1 MHALIAAALDR
12 SRTSLLLLLFLIIG
26 GLAAYVAIPKEAN
39 PDVSI
44 PIIYVSV
51 SLEGIAPEDAERL
64 LVRPLEQE
72 LRSLEGIKEMR
83 SLASEGH
90 ASVTLEF
97 DAGFN
102 ARQALADV
110 REKVDTARSKLP
122 DEAEEPTVNEVNVAL
137 FPVLSIGLSG
147 PLAESEL
154 VYVAR
159 RLKDNIEGIAEVL
172 SVDIG
177 GDREDLLEIVVDPQV
192 LDSYGIDYSELFN
205 LVSRNNRLVA
215 AGSLDSGAGRLSMK
229 VPGVI
234 ENLEDVLSLPIK
246 VVGGSVVTFADVA
259 SIHRTFKDPTGF
271 ARINGQPA
279 IVLEVSKRSGANIIA
294 TIAQVKA
301 LVAQAQPLLPQGLQ
315 VSYIMDQSQEV
326 ESMLGDLL
334 NNVLTAIVLVLIL
347 VVASMGLRSALLVG
361 LTIPGAFL
369 SGILL
374 IWMLGFTLNIV
385 VLFSLILVA
394 GMLVDGAIVVSELAD
409 RNLHQGQSARQAWAN
424 AATRMAWPV
433 IASTATTLVVF
444 LPLLF
449 WPGVVGQFMK
459 YLPATVIL
467 CLLASLAMALVFLPV
482 LGAVSGGRPQPLP
495 SQASRGARAYRRL
508 LGRLLRRPGLTLL
521 GMLALIALIYTG
533 YGRFNHGVEFFPEVE
548 PESAQIWL
556 RARGDLSVQEK
567 DALLQQVEQ
576 RLLGMS
582 EVKALYARSLAQ
594 PEGQLGADVV
604 GTLQFQFVDW
614 HQRRPASRILADMSA
629 RTADIP
635 GIVLE
640 FREQEQGPSGGKP
653 VKLQIGALEPAKA
666 DRFVERLRASMLSIG
681 GFKDIEDDRALPGI
695 EWRLKVDREA
705 AARFGADVLSVG
717 NAVQMVSNGLKLA
730 TYRPEDASDEVDIR
744 VRLPADWRSLDQL
757 GRLTLSTPS
766 GQVPLSNFVSLEPAP
781 KVGTLRRVDGS
792 RTITLQTDLAEGARL
807 DERLQALR
815 QAIGELP
822 EDIRLKFAGEDAD
835 QREAAVFLATAF
847 AVAIFLMTL
856 ILVTQFNSIYQ
867 AILVLSAIVL
877 STAGVLIGLLVTQ
890 QSFGIVMVGMGL
902 IALAG
907 IVVNNNIILIDTYNQ
922 LRRQGLAPREAALE
936 TGSLRLRP
944 VLLTAVTTV
953 LGLVPM
959 VIGVNVDLLTPS
971 LGVGAPSTQWW
982 TQLSSAIA
990 GGLSF
995 ATVLT
1000 LLLTPCL
1007 LVLGAR
1013 FERRPS
1019 PLETFDDDLLDLPE
1033 QLHTPLPG
1041 KHGLNSPADKSPPR
1055 PVRAGAERS
1064 PPLGKF

>member
-12 SRTSLLLLLFLIIG
+12 SRTSLLLLAFLLIG

-51 SLEGIAPEDAERL
+51 ALEGISPEDAERL

-72 LRSLEGIKEMR
+72 LRSLEAVKEMR
-83 SLASEGH
+83 SMANEGQ

-97 DAGFN
+97 DAGFD
-102 ARQALADV
+102 AKAALIDV
-110 REKVDTARSKLP
+110 REKVDSARSKLP
-122 DEAEEPTVNEVNVAL
+122 EEADEPTVTEVNVAL

-147 PLAESEL
+147 PIAEAQL

-159 RLKDNIEGIAEVL
+159 QLKENIEGIAEVL
-172 SVDIG
+172 SVEIG

-205 LVSRNNRLVA
+205 LVTRNNRLVA
-215 AGSLDSGAGRLSMK
+215 AGSLDTGAGRMSLK

-234 ENLEDVLSLPIK
+234 ENLEDVLAMPIK
-246 VVGGSVVTFADVA
+246 VVGGSVVTFGDVA
-259 SIHRTFKDPTGF
+259 TIQRTFKDPTGF

-279 IVLEVSKRSGANIIA
+279 IVLEVAKRSGANIIA
-294 TIAQVKA
+294 TIEQVKA
-301 LVAQAQPLLPQGLQ
+301 LMVQAQPLLPEGLQ

-326 ESMLGDLL
+326 ESLLGDLL
-334 NNVLTAIVLVLIL
+334 NNVMTAIVLVLIL
-347 VVASMGLRSALLVG
+347 VVASMGMRSALLVG

-369 SGILL
+369 TGILL

-409 RNLHQGQSARQAWAN
+409 RNLHQGQNPRQAWAN

-459 YLPATVIL
+459 YLPATVIV

-482 LGAVSGGRPQPLP
+482 LGAVTGGRPQPLP
-495 SQASRGARAYRRL
+495 STPGRGAQAYRKL
-508 LGRLLRRPGLTLL
+508 LDKLLHRPGLTLL
-521 GMLALIALIYTG
+521 GILALVALIYAG

-548 PESAQIWL
+548 PENAQIWL

-567 DALLQQVEQ
+567 DALLQQVER

-594 PEGQLGADVV
+594 PDGQLGVDVI

-614 HQRRPASRILADMSA
+614 HERRPARQILDDMRERS
-629 RTADIP
+629 ADIP
-635 GIVLE
+635 GVVLE
-640 FREQEQGPSGGKP
+640 FRGQEQGPSGGKP
-653 VKLQIGALEPAKA
+653 VKLQISALDPLKA
-666 DRFVERLRASMLSIG
+666 DRLVERLRASMLGIG
-681 GFKDIEDDRALPGI
+681 GFQDIEDDRALPGI
-695 EWRLKVDREA
+695 EWRIKVDREA

-717 NAVQMVSNGLKLA
+717 NAVQMVTNGLKLA
-730 TYRPEDASDEVDIR
+730 TYRPEDATDEVDIR
-744 VRLPADWRSLDQL
+744 VRLPGNWRSLDQL
-757 GRLTLSTPS
+757 GRLTLNTPS
-766 GQVPLSNFVSLEPAP
+766 GQVPLGNFVDLEPAP

-792 RTITLQTDLAEGARL
+792 RTITLQADLAEGARL

-815 QAIGELP
+815 DAMGELP
-822 EDIRLKFAGEDAD
+822 TDVQLTFAGEDAD

-847 AVAIFLMTL
+847 GVAIFLMAL
-856 ILVTQFNSIYQ
+856 ILVTQFNSLYQ

-877 STAGVLIGLLVTQ
+877 STAGVLMGLLVNG

-922 LRRQGLAPREAALE
+922 LRRQGLEPRKAALE

-953 LGLVPM
+953 LGLMPM
-959 VIGVNVDLLTPS
+959 VLSVNVDLLTPS
-971 LGVGAPSTQWW
+971 LGLGAPSTQWW

-1013 FERRPS
+1013 FERRPP

-1033 QLHTPLPG
+1033 HLLAPKPA
-1041 KHGLNSPADKSPPR
+1041 KASLNN
-1055 PVRAGAERS
+1055 
-1064 PPLGKF
+1064 

>member
-1 MHALIAAALDR
+1 MRSLIAAALDR
-12 SRTSLLLLLFLIIG
+12 SRTSLLLLLFLIVG
-26 GLAAYVAIPKEAN
+26 GLAAYVAIPKESN

-44 PIIYVSV
+44 PIIYVV
-51 SLEGIAPEDAERL
+51 VTLEGISPEDAERL

-72 LRSLEGIKEMR
+72 LRSLEGVKEMR
-83 SLASEGH
+83 SVASEGS

-102 ARQALADV
+102 AKQALADV
-110 REKVDTARSKLP
+110 REKVDSARSKLP
-122 DEAEEPTVNEVNVAL
+122 EEAEEPRVNEVNVAL

-147 PLAESEL
+147 PISEPEL

-159 RLKDNIEGIAEVL
+159 QLKDNIEGIAEVL
-172 SVDIG
+172 SVEIG

-192 LDSYGIDYSELFN
+192 LDSYGIDYNELFN
-205 LVSRNNRLVA
+205 LVTRNNRLVA
-215 AGSLDSGAGRLSMK
+215 AGSLDTGAGRMSMK

-234 ENLEDVLSLPIK
+234 EDLQDVLSLPIK
-246 VVGGSVVTFADVA
+246 VVGDSVVTFGDVA
-259 SIHRTFKDPTGF
+259 SIQRTFKDPTGF

-294 TIAQVKA
+294 TIEQVKV
-301 LVAQAQPLLPQGLQ
+301 LMQQAQPLLPEGLQ
-315 VSYIMDQSQEV
+315 VSYIMDQSQQV
-326 ESMLGDLL
+326 KDMLSDLL
-334 NNVLTAIVLVLIL
+334 NNVMTAIVLVLIL

-374 IWMLGFTLNIV
+374 IWSLGFTLNIV

-409 RNLHQGQSARQAWAN
+409 RYLHQGQSPRQAWAN

-482 LGAVSGGRPQPLP
+482 LGAVTGGQPQPLP
-495 SQASRGARAYRRL
+495 SQASRGGQAYRQL
-508 LGRLLRRPGLTLL
+508 LGKLLRRPGLTLL
-521 GMLALIALIYTG
+521 GMLTLIALIYAG
-533 YGRFNHGVEFFPEVE
+533 YSRFNHGVEFFPEVE

-567 DALLQQVEQ
+567 DAVLQQVEK
-576 RLLGMS
+576 RMLGMP

-594 PEGQLGADVV
+594 PDGQLGADVI

-614 HQRRPASRILADMSA
+614 HQRRPAKQILADMS
-629 RTADIP
+629 RRSADIP
-635 GIVLE
+635 GVVLE
-640 FREQEQGPSGGKP
+640 FRAQEEGPSSGKP
-653 VKLQIGALEPAKA
+653 VKLQISSLDRDQA
-666 DRFVERLRASMLSIG
+666 DLWVEQLRATMQRLG

-695 EWRLKVDREA
+695 EWRLQVDREA

-717 NAVQMVSNGLKLA
+717 NAVQLVTNGLKVA
-730 TYRPEDASDEVDIR
+730 TYRPEDATDEVDIR
-744 VRLPADWRSLDQL
+744 VRLPGNWRSLDQL
-757 GRLTLSTPS
+757 GRLTLNTPS
-766 GQVPLSNFVSLEPAP
+766 GQVPLANFVSLQPAP
-781 KVGTLRRVDGS
+781 KVGTLRRVDGT
-792 RTITLQTDLAEGARL
+792 RTITLQAELADGARL

-815 QAIGELP
+815 EAMGEVP
-822 EDIRLKFAGEDAD
+822 AGVQLKFAGEDAD
-835 QREAAVFLATAF
+835 QREAANFLATAF
-847 AVAIFLMTL
+847 LVAIFLMTI
-856 ILVTQFNSIYQ
+856 ILVTQFNSLYQ
-867 AILVLSAIVL
+867 ALLVLSAIVL
-877 STAGVLIGLLVTQ
+877 STAGVLIGLLVNG

-922 LRRQGLAPREAALE
+922 LRHQGLAPREAALE

-953 LGLVPM
+953 LGLMPM
-959 VIGVNVDLLTPS
+959 VLGVNVDLLTPS

-1007 LVLGAR
+1007 LVLGSR
-1013 FERRPS
+1013 FERRPP
-1019 PLETFDDDLLDLPE
+1019 PLDTYDADLLDLPE
-1033 QLHTPLPG
+1033 HVLPSDHGRAQLQ
-1041 KHGLNSPADKSPPR
+1041 
-1055 PVRAGAERS
+1055 RS
-1064 PPLGKF
+1064 LE

>member
-1 MHALIAAALDR
+1 MHTLIAAALDR
-12 SRTSLLLLLFLIIG
+12 SRTTILILLFLLCG
-26 GLAAYVAIPKEAN
+26 GLVAYIAMPKESN
-39 PDVSI
+39 PDVAI

-51 SLEGIAPEDAERL
+51 TLEGISPEDGERL

-72 LRSLEGIKEMR
+72 LRSLEGVKEMR
-83 SLASEGH
+83 SVSNEGH

-97 DAGFN
+97 DAGFD
-102 ARQALADV
+102 AKVALADV

-122 DEAEEPTVNEVNVAL
+122 EEADEPTVSEVNVAL
-137 FPVLSIGLSG
+137 FPVLSVGLSG
-147 PLAESEL
+147 PIAETEL
-154 VYVAR
+154 VYIAR
-159 RLKDNIEGIAEVL
+159 RLKENIEGIAEVL
-172 SVDIG
+172 SVEIG

-192 LDSYGIDYSELFN
+192 LDSYGINYNELFN

-215 AGSLDSGAGRLSMK
+215 AGSLDTGAGRMSMK

-234 ENLEDVLSLPIK
+234 ENLEDVMSMPIK
-246 VVGGSVVTFADVA
+246 VVGDSVVTFADVA
-259 SIHRTFKDPTGF
+259 AIRRTFKDPAGF

-279 IVLEVSKRSGANIIA
+279 IVLEVAKRSGANIIE
-294 TIAQVKA
+294 TIDQVKA
-301 LVAQAQPLLPQGLQ
+301 LMEQAKPLLPPGVE

-326 ESMLGDLL
+326 QNMLNDLL

-347 VVASMGLRSALLVG
+347 VVASMGMRSALLVG

-374 IWMLGFTLNIV
+374 IWLLGFTLNIV

-394 GMLVDGAIVVSELAD
+394 GMLVDSAIVVSELAD
-409 RNLHQGQSARQAWAN
+409 RYLQQGQTPRQAWAN

-482 LGAVSGGRPQPLP
+482 LGAVTGGQARPQAP
-495 SQASRGARAYRRL
+495 SANRAGNAYRNL
-508 LGRLLRRPGLTLL
+508 LATLLKRPGLTLL
-521 GMLALIALIYTG
+521 GMLALIALIYVG
-533 YGRFNHGVEFFPEVE
+533 YGRFNHGVEFFPDVE

-567 DALLQQVEQ
+567 DALLQQVEKQ
-576 RLLGMS
+576 VIGMR

-594 PEGQLGADVV
+594 PEGQQGQLGADVI

-614 HQRRPASRILADMSA
+614 HQRRPAKDILAEMSQ
-629 RTADIP
+629 RTASIP
-635 GIVLE
+635 GVVLE
-640 FREQEQGPSGGKP
+640 FRKQEQGPTDGKP
-653 VKLQIGALEPAKA
+653 VKLQISSLDPELGEQW
-666 DRFVERLRASMLSIG
+666 VERIRGEMTRLG
-681 GFKDIEDDRALPGI
+681 GFADIEDDRALPGI
-695 EWRLKVDREA
+695 EWRITVDREA

-717 NAVQMVSNGLKLA
+717 NAVQMITNGLKLA
-730 TYRPEDASDEVDIR
+730 TYRPEDATDEVDIR
-744 VRLPADWRSLDQL
+744 VRLPGNWRSLDQL
-757 GRLTLSTPS
+757 GRLTLNTPA
-766 GQVPLSNFVSLEPAP
+766 GQVPLSNFVDLQPAP
-781 KVGTLRRVDGS
+781 KVGTLRRVDGD
-792 RTITLQTDLAEGARL
+792 RTITLQADLAEGARL
-807 DERLQALR
+807 DERLKALR
-815 QAIGELP
+815 EALGDVPAEVKV
-822 EDIRLKFAGEDAD
+822 KFAGEDAD
-835 QREAAVFLATAF
+835 QREAATFLMTAF
-847 AVAIFLMTL
+847 VVAIFLMAI
-856 ILVTQFNSIYQ
+856 ILVTQFNSLYQ
-867 AILVLSAIVL
+867 AALVLSAIVL
-877 STAGVLIGLLVTQ
+877 STAGVLMGLLVNG

-922 LRRQGLAPREAALE
+922 LRRQGLEPREAALE

-944 VLLTAVTTV
+944 VLLTAVTTI
-953 LGLVPM
+953 LGLMPM
-959 VIGVNVDLLTPS
+959 VLSINVDLVTPS
-971 LGVGAPSTQWW
+971 LGFGAPSTQWW

-990 GGLSF
+990 GGLAF

-1013 FERRPS
+1013 FERRPP
-1019 PLETFDDDLLDLPE
+1019 PLETYDTDLLDLPE
-1033 QLHTPLPG
+1033 HLIAAKP
-1041 KHGLNSPADKSPPR
+1041 D
-1055 PVRAGAERS
+1055 RAQVQRTS
-1064 PPLGKF
+1064 